1 MINMIKN
8 IILIFT
14 FILSISCSRNNNTTT
29 VNEIEP
35 NDNEEYAQFIE
46 SDISLKGSFNIDDID
61 YYHIKPTN
69 GFIMNF
75 GLYANNDSNIILEFY
90 NKENRDIV
98 FRVETKNAKNY
109 FGNIELKNI
118 LLNEKEYLL
127 KLTSEDNIDYNL
139 KLNFSDDYK
148 YKNGNEYNDNILY
161 AEEIEYPNQKING
174 FFIKK
179 DLVLDEKIK
188 PYLKNYNII
197 DIDFYRIKNKTD
209 IDSYI
214 NIILEYKEDI
224 EIILFDENYNY
235 IRKEINK
242 IDNISFSKN
251 KEYYIALVYYGDK
264 YLIEQYILHYEFSN
278 K

>member
-75 GLYANNDSNIILEFY
+75 GLYANNDSNIVLEFY

-197 DIDFYRIKNKTD
+197 
-209 IDSYI
+209 
-214 NIILEYKEDI
+214 EYKEDI

>member
-75 GLYANNDSNIILEFY
+75 GLYANNDSNIVLEFY

-118 LLNEKEYLL
+118 LLNEK
-127 KLTSEDNIDYNL
+127 
-139 KLNFSDDYK
+139 
-148 YKNGNEYNDNILY
+148 
-161 AEEIEYPNQKING
+161 
-174 FFIKK
+174 
-179 DLVLDEKIK
+179 
-188 PYLKNYNII
+188 
-197 DIDFYRIKNKTD
+197 
-209 IDSYI
+209 
-214 NIILEYKEDI
+214 
-224 EIILFDENYNY
+224 
-235 IRKEINK
+235 
-242 IDNISFSKN
+242 
-251 KEYYIALVYYGDK
+251 
-264 YLIEQYILHYEFSN
+264 
-278 K
+278 

>member
-1 MINMIKN
+1 MIKN
-8 IILIFT
+8 IILILML
-14 FILSISCSRNNNTTT
+14 ILLISCNRNNNTST

-46 SDISLKGSFNIDDID
+46 SDISLKGSLIIDDID

-75 GLYANNDSNIILEFY
+75 GLYANNDSNIVLEFY
-90 NKENRDIV
+90 NKENKDIL
-98 FRVETKNAKNY
+98 FKIETQKAKDY

-118 LLNEKEYLL
+118 VLKQNEYLL
-127 KLTSEDNIDYNL
+127 KLTSEDEIDYNL

-148 YKNGNEYNDNILY
+148 YKNEYNNNNIFY
-161 AEEIEYPNQKING
+161 AEEIGYPNQKING

-179 DLVLDEKIK
+179 DLVLDEVLK

-197 DIDFYRIKNKTD
+197 DIDFYRIKNETD

-224 EIILFDENYNY
+224 EIILFDENHNY
-235 IRKEINK
+235 IRKAVNR
-242 IDNISFSKN
+242 IDNINFSKN
-251 KEYYIALVYYGDK
+251 REYYIALIYYGEK
-264 YLIEQYILHYEFSN
+264 YLIEQYILYYEFSN